1 MFTLAIPD
9 NHGSCD
15 CYHFDTVE
23 DAQDALNQL
32 YDAEE
37 DRPSLSRRDAISQLE
52 EQLSS
57 HRMTLECEES

>member
-1 MFTLAIPD
+1 MFILSIPD

-15 CYHFDTVE
+15 CYHFETVE

-37 DRPSLSRRDAISQLE
+37 DCSSLSRRDAIADLELQLASL
-52 EQLSS
+52 QS
-57 HRMTLECEES
+57 MLECSES